1 MIFKKDLMKTILRI
15 LFFINILIFSNHIY
29 SQRFN
34 GGIHAGVSATQV
46 SGDEQAGF
54 NKAGIYGGGFVNIY
68 FTQKSSVQLELNFI
82 QKGSRKNPKPDNG
95 DYTKYVCRLNYIE
108 MPLMYKLDVAK
119 WLTFEIG
126 VSAAYLVKSSEE
138 DENGP
143 VSPYLQFKK
152 YEISLIGGGYYNFS
166 KHFMVNVR
174 YENTLPFLP
183 IRQHA
188 SRASHLL
195 NKGQYNSVL
204 VFALQYQFK

>member
-1 MIFKKDLMKTILRI
+1 MRTIYLHVV
-15 LFFINILIFSNHIY
+15 LFMILISYSNIY

-68 FTQKSSVQLELNFI
+68 FSQRSSVQMELNFI

-108 MPLMYKLDVAK
+108 MPLMYKLDVTK
-119 WLTFEIG
+119 WLTLEIG
-126 VSAAYLVKSSEE
+126 AAAAYLVKSSEE
-138 DENGP
+138 DENGS

-174 YENTLPFLP
+174 YENTFPFLP

-188 SRASHLL
+188 SRASYNL

-204 VFALQYQFK
+204 IFALQYQFK

>member
-1 MIFKKDLMKTILRI
+1 MKTIYLHAVLLI
-15 LFFINILIFSNHIY
+15 ILISYSNIY

-34 GGIHAGVSATQV
+34 GGIHAGVSASQV
-46 SGDEQAGF
+46 SGDELAGF
-54 NKAGIYGGGFVNIY
+54 NHAGIYGGGFVNIY
-68 FTQKSSVQLELNFI
+68 FSQKSSVQLELNFI
-82 QKGSRKNPKPDNG
+82 QKGSRKNPNPDNG
-95 DYTKYVCRLNYIE
+95 DPTQYICRLNYIE
-108 MPLMYKLDVAK
+108 MPLMYKLDIAK

-126 VSAAYLVKSSEE
+126 VSAAYLVQSLEM
-138 DENGP
+138 DQNGI

-174 YENTLPFLP
+174 YENTFPFLP

>member
-1 MIFKKDLMKTILRI
+1 MKSVYSCF
-15 LFFINILIFSNHIY
+15 LFITVVIINTSVF

-34 GGIHAGVSATQV
+34 GGIHAGISATQV

-54 NKAGIYGGGFVNIY
+54 NKAGIYGGGYVNLY
-68 FTQKSSVQLELNFI
+68 FSKKSSVQLELNFI

-95 DYTKYVCRLNYIE
+95 DYSKYLCRLNYVE
-108 MPLMYKLDVAK
+108 MPLMYKLDIAK

-126 VSAAYLVKSSEE
+126 IAAAYLVQSSEE
-138 DENGP
+138 DQNGS

-152 YEISLIGGGYYNFS
+152 YEISLIGGAYYNFAT
-166 KHFMVNVR
+166 HFMVNVR
-174 YENTLPFLP
+174 YENTFPLLP

-188 SRASHLL
+188 SRASYNL

-204 VFALQYQFK
+204 VFSLQYQFK

>member
-1 MIFKKDLMKTILRI
+1 MKTMNLHVV
-15 LFFINILIFSNHIY
+15 LLMILISYSNIY

-34 GGIHAGVSATQV
+34 GGIHAGISATQV

-54 NKAGIYGGGFVNIY
+54 NQAGIYCGGYVNIY
-68 FTQKSSVQLELNFI
+68 FSQKSSVQLELNFI

-95 DYTKYVCRLNYIE
+95 DYTKYLCRLNYVE

-119 WLTFEIG
+119 WLTLEIG
-126 VSAAYLVKSSEE
+126 VAAAYLVQSSEE
-138 DENGP
+138 DQNGS

-152 YEISLIGGGYYNFS
+152 YEISLIGGGYYNIS

-174 YENTLPFLP
+174 YENTFPLLP

-188 SRASHLL
+188 SRASHNL

-204 VFALQYQFK
+204 IFALQYQFGIVRNS